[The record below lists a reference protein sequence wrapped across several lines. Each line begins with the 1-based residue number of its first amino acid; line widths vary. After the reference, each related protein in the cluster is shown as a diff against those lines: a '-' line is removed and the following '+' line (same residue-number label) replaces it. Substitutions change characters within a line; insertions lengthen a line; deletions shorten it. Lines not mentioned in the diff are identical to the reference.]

1 MESQEQTATNVP
13 GTWSIVEHLLLVLS
27 VIAAAAAAAVVV
39 VTAVATVAA
48 AIATVHAVVAAWC
61 FCHMVCS
68 RVKLGITH
76 SSAECITVGHASDA
90 DIASASEGMGLQ
102 DSCKCSCAWLIM
114 HFSPTCQSVLRETNL
129 HKTPLVNKVMQA
141 SISCADCAAAPCHC
155 TNYCCW
161 LRIWGAKC
169 RCWSYSTHLGD
180 NSHHPDLCERCTPV
194 IQQTGFVPAAQAT
207 AATH

>member
-1 MESQEQTATNVP
+1 MP

-27 VIAAAAAAAVVV
+27 VIAAAAAAAAAAVVV

-76 SSAECITVGHASDA
+76 SSAKCITVGHASDA

-114 HFSPTCQSVLRETNL
+114 HSAQHVNQCLERQICIRHLWSTRSCRPPSAVLTVPQ
-129 HKTPLVNKVMQA
+129 PLAIALIIVA
-141 SISCADCAAAPCHC
+141 
-155 TNYCCW
+155 
-161 LRIWGAKC
+161 G
-169 RCWSYSTHLGD
+169 
-180 NSHHPDLCERCTPV
+180 
-194 IQQTGFVPAAQAT
+194 
-207 AATH
+207 